1 MKTRNLLAF
10 AVIAAIF
17 WSCSGQSKTCPT
29 YASVQNQAVKTN
41 SLN

>member
-10 AVIAAIF
+10 AAIAIIF

-29 YASVQNQAVKTN
+29 YASAQSQAVKT
-41 SLN
+41 SALN